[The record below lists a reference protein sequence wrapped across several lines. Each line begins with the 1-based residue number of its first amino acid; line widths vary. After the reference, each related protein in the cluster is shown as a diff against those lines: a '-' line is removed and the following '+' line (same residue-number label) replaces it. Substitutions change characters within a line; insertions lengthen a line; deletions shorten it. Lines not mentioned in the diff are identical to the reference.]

1 VPDLIVAPFFLAAF
15 LVDLGG
21 AAKIRRPRAASEAL
35 ASVHLPSRWW
45 EVRLLGLVEISLG
58 AWALL
63 APGTISAL
71 ALAAL
76 YLGFA
81 GFLTA
86 LIVGRVPAA
95 SCGCV
100 GQNTGSPSFLHVGL
114 DLVAAGAAITAVTT
128 NIPSLGAVLADQ
140 PLFGI
145 PFLVAMGTAT
155 YAAVLSV
162 GALSA
167 LRAEVKRSS
176 ALGHRHDRPHHRDH
190 QGLLQVSRG
199 QP

>member
-1 VPDLIVAPFFLAAF
+1 VPDLIAPPFFLAAC
-15 LVDLGG
+15 LVVLGG

-45 EVRLLGLVEISLG
+45 EVRVLGLIEVGLG
-58 AWALL
+58 LWVLL

-76 YLGFA
+76 YLAFA

-86 LIVGRVPAA
+86 LIVGPVPAP

-100 GQNTGSPSFLHVGL
+100 GQNTGPPSFLHVGL
-114 DLVAAGAAITAVTT
+114 DLAAAGAAIAAATT
-128 NIPSLGAVLADQ
+128 TVPSLGAVLADQ

-145 PFLVAMGTAT
+145 PFVLAMGTAA

-162 GALSA
+162 GPLSA
-167 LRAEVKRSS
+167 LRAEVRRSS
-176 ALGHRHDRPHHRDH
+176 ALGHRHDRPRHHDH
-190 QGLLQVSRG
+190 QGLLQVSRE